1 MRKIIFIFFTAF
13 ILVGIF
19 GCLKKNDDGNEEIV
33 IKNGGTIELKNEQ
46 ADIYYEGGYTSSK
59 VKTRSAEKNRN
70 FGYNIIFSAIVS
82 PIEVDGEIVQAND
95 IKIDGNKAYIA
106 YNYAGDEFRGAV
118 QIINITDK
126 SNPVIIKE
134 IQFKDID
141 INCIYVK
148 GNTMLYGG
156 QANPDKYTE
165 GRSVV
170 GYIDLSNLDNLTEEE
185 LLNGMH
191 FYNRS
196 YAVTSIA
203 RRGENYYIGVGAA
216 EGGVIITD
224 LLLKEIS
231 TAGFISIED
240 VRDIEEYDS
249 GVVLLAGTTD
259 VVNGSAKVAKILDK
273 EVKNEIAIDSLKS
286 QETKATIEVWKGTI
300 ALLGLSEGGMA
311 AVNLLNDEIYFNIA
325 NPDSSVKHVTNSVT
339 GDGALIFT
347 ANGEYGFRVLD
358 VDETKINTD
367 FATVA
372 GYYPYE
378 GLTDREGNNYSAN
391 HIVYKSGYLF
401 VASGVG
407 GVNIFNLSKK

>member
-1 MRKIIFIFFTAF
+1 MRKIILIFFTAF

-148 GNTMLYGG
+148 GNTMLFGG

-170 GYIDLSNLDNLTEEE
+170 GYIDLNKLDSITADDIT
-185 LLNGMH
+185 NGMN
-191 FYNRS
+191 FFSKS

-203 RRGENYYIGVGAA
+203 RRGSNYYIGVGAKD
-216 EGGVIITD
+216 GGVIVTD
-224 LLLKEIS
+224 LNLTEITTGS
-231 TAGFISIED
+231 FITLPDI
-240 VRDIEEYDS
+240 RDIEEYQN
-249 GVVLLAGTTD
+249 GVILLAGTTD
-259 VVNGSAKVAKILDK
+259 NESTTGKVAKIT
-273 EVKNEIAIDSLKS
+273 DSTIEKTINITDFKS
-286 QETKATIEVWKGTI
+286 KYTKATIEVWKGTV
-300 ALLGLSEGGMA
+300 ALLGLAEGGMA
-311 AVNLLNDEIYFNIA
+311 AMDLKTDKIYYTLP
-325 NPDSSVKHVTNSVT
+325 NPDSNTLHATNSVSS
-339 GDGALIFT
+339 DGSLLFT

-358 VDETKINTD
+358 VDGTKTD
-367 FATVA
+367 SNFAKVA
-372 GYYPYE
+372 GYYPYKRKVDSN
-378 GLTDREGNNYSAN
+378 GVNYSAN
-391 HIVYKSGYLF
+391 HVIYKSGSLF

-407 GVNIFNLSKK
+407 GVQIFNLSKK

>member
-1 MRKIIFIFFTAF
+1 MRKIILIFFIAF
-13 ILVGIF
+13 ILVGIL
-19 GCLKKNDDGNEEIV
+19 GCLKKNDDGNEKIV
-33 IKNGGTIELKNEQ
+33 IKNGGTIELKNQ
-46 ADIYYEGGYTSSK
+46 PVDIYYEGAYTSSK
-59 VKTRSAEKNRN
+59 LKTRIAEKNTN
-70 FGYNIIFSAIVS
+70 FGYNITFTAVAP
-82 PIEVDGEIVQAND
+82 PIEVDGKIVQAND
-95 IKIDGNKAYIA
+95 IKIQGNKAYIA

-118 QIINITDK
+118 QIINIADK
-126 SNPVIIKE
+126 SNPVIVKE

-141 INCIYVK
+141 INCIYVQED
-148 GNTMLYGG
+148 TLLYGG
-156 QANPDKYTE
+156 MANPDKYTE

-203 RRGENYYIGVGAA
+203 RKGENYYIGVGAA

-224 LLLKEIS
+224 LLLNEI
-231 TAGFISIED
+231 ANGGFISIED

-249 GVVLLAGTTD
+249 GVVLISGTTD
-259 VVNGSAKVAKILDK
+259 VINGNAKVAKILDK
-273 EVKNEIAIDSLKS
+273 KIANEISIDSLKS
-286 QETKATIEVWKGTI
+286 QETKATIEVWKGAV

-311 AVNLLNDEIYFNIA
+311 AVNLLNNEIYFNLA
-325 NPDSSVKHVTNSVT
+325 NPDSNLKHVTNSVT
-339 GDGALIFT
+339 GEGALIFT

-358 VDETKINTD
+358 VDESKLDTG
-367 FATVA
+367 FAAVA

-378 GLTDREGNNYSAN
+378 GLIDREGNNYSAN